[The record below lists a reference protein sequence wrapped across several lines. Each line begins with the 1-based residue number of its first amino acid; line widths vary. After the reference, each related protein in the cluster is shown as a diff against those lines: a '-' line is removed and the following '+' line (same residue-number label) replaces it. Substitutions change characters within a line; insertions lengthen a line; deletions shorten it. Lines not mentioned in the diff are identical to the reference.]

1 MSDVE
6 LGNIFYN
13 IVANDLTSAGTNAA
27 NGNFAAMGLAIGA
40 GITAVGGAGVAMI
53 DQNNQLMG
61 SIDAVSQET
70 GIEAD
75 NLRDLTMALANGE
88 DSIDEVTS
96 TMAALGKFGVTT
108 AEGMDTATTAALALG
123 DANSS
128 TGDEVTNNVVPA
140 LQAYGL
146 TVDDLGS
153 KSDDLTE
160 IVHSTKYGLT
170 DVTNILAKAAPTA
183 TAAGLSFDDMT
194 TMIEAMGQK
203 GVPARL
209 AVSEIDDAIKAAAKT
224 SADGKVSADELSES
238 LGLTAAQYD
247 AATAKLDGDAGST
260 AAYNKIAQDHVGLM
274 ANISSWWEKTTD
286 NVGAA
291 LTPYSSMFTAMTAVG
306 GVMTAANG
314 LLMLNNTL
322 HITSA
327 ISTAASTVAT
337 EAATAAEW
345 LFNAAMDANPIGI
358 IILAVAGL
366 AAGIIYL
373 DSQFHFIQP
382 TIEALMGIFQDIW
395 NVIQNV
401 ISGIKNVGSDIANIP
416 GISQIISGAG
426 SIAGAFASGGDAN
439 AGETYLVGEKGP
451 ELFTPTSS
459 GTVSPNNALGGGS
472 GGDSY
477 TDSSSNTYN
486 VTVNASQ
493 DYPLQSVMDDAQ
505 KLRSNRITMGSRT
518 GS

>member
-1 MSDVE
+1 
-6 LGNIFYN
+6 
-13 IVANDLTSAGTNAA
+13 
-27 NGNFAAMGLAIGA
+27 
-40 GITAVGGAGVAMI
+40 
-53 DQNNQLMG
+53 
-61 SIDAVSQET
+61 
-70 GIEAD
+70 
-75 NLRDLTMALANGE
+75 
-88 DSIDEVTS
+88 
-96 TMAALGKFGVTT
+96 
-108 AEGMDTATTAALALG
+108 
-123 DANSS
+123 
-128 TGDEVTNNVVPA
+128 
-140 LQAYGL
+140 
-146 TVDDLGS
+146 
-153 KSDDLTE
+153 
-160 IVHSTKYGLT
+160 
-170 DVTNILAKAAPTA
+170 
-183 TAAGLSFDDMT
+183 
-194 TMIEAMGQK
+194 MGQK

-209 AVSEIDDAIKAAAKT
+209 AVSELDDAIKAAAKT

-260 AAYNKIAQDHVGLM
+260 QAYDTIAQDHVGLM

-306 GVMTAANG
+306 GVLTAANG

-401 ISGIKNVGSDIANIP
+401 ISGIGNVGSDIANIP